1 LTASGPVS
9 IGLDLGGTKILGLA
23 VDEAG
28 EPQAEVRVPT
38 PRGGDA
44 IVDALLQAAE
54 ALRADVPGV
63 TEVGV
68 GAPGLVDASGILRF
82 APNLPGVVDLDLPG
96 LLEARLP
103 GTTVQLENDASCAG
117 IGEWTFGAAQ
127 GATHALLV
135 TLGTGIGGGIIT
147 PEGLYRGAHGF
158 AGEIGHMVVEASGPR
173 CVCGQRGCWERYAS
187 GSGLARL
194 AREAALAG
202 RAVRTV
208 ELAGGDPEAV
218 RGEHVTAAA
227 REGDAEALE
236 VMGQFA
242 WWLALGLSNLANL
255 LDVEMFVIGGGLVEA
270 GDLILAPARR
280 AFADMVEGGSHRPTP
295 AIAAA
300 TLGERAG
307 AIGAAVVARRS

>member
-1 LTASGPVS
+1 
-9 IGLDLGGTKILGLA
+9 
-23 VDEAG
+23 
-28 EPQAEVRVPT
+28 
-38 PRGGDA
+38 
-44 IVDALLQAAE
+44 
-54 ALRADVPGV
+54 
-63 TEVGV
+63 
-68 GAPGLVDASGILRF
+68 
-82 APNLPGVVDLDLPG
+82 
-96 LLEARLP
+96 
-103 GTTVQLENDASCAG
+103 
-117 IGEWTFGAAQ
+117 
-127 GATHALLV
+127 
-135 TLGTGIGGGIIT
+135 
-147 PEGLYRGAHGF
+147 
-158 AGEIGHMVVEASGPR
+158 MVVEASGPR

-202 RAVRTV
+202 RAARTV
-208 ELAGGDPEAV
+208 ELAGGDAEAV

-236 VMGQFA
+236 VMAQFA

-307 AIGAAVVARRS
+307 AIGAAVVARRD